1 MIRIRRVA
9 HMSDSED
16 VILLSPPD
24 LGSEES
30 RLVMEAIKSNWIA
43 PVGPDLD
50 AFERELCSATG
61 AAHACA
67 VSSGTAAIHLGLIL
81 LGVKP
86 GDLVLCSSLTFVASA
101 NPIRFCGAEPVLI
114 DSDPDT
120 WCMSIPALKRAL
132 ARMSAEGRLPRA
144 CVPVSIYGQSA
155 DLPAITSACAEY
167 GVGVLDE
174 AAEALGATHGE
185 RMAGTL
191 GDLGVYSFNG
201 NKIITTSGGGALVSD
216 DRELITKARFM
227 ATQARDESPI
237 GAYEHS
243 TLGFNYR
250 LSNLLAAVGRG
261 QLQVLSDRVAARRSI
276 FDRYTRELAATPGI
290 EWMPEAGYGA
300 CTRWLSCCLVSD
312 RDTRDRLVHRFMRE
326 RIDVRPVWK
335 PMHLQPLYEDC
346 TYERHR
352 PDTDVSGMLFE
363 RGICLPSGSG
373 LTRDQQDRVVGAFR
387 SFFS

>member
-1 MIRIRRVA
+1 
-9 HMSDSED
+9 MSLPALEN
-16 VILLSPPD
+16 ILTQLKTEGRTPKACVTVS
-24 LGSEES
+24 LYGQC
-30 RLVMEAIKSNWIA
+30 A
-43 PVGPDLD
+43 PMNEIV
-50 AFERELCSATG
+50 ELCS
-61 AAHACA
+61 
-67 VSSGTAAIHLGLIL
+67 
-81 LGVKP
+81 
-86 GDLVLCSSLTFVASA
+86 
-101 NPIRFCGAEPVLI
+101 N
-114 DSDPDT
+114 
-120 WCMSIPALKRAL
+120 
-132 ARMSAEGRLPRA
+132 
-144 CVPVSIYGQSA
+144 
-155 DLPAITSACAEY
+155 Y
-167 GVGVLDE
+167 GVPVLDE
-174 AAEALGATHGE
+174 AAESLGATCE
-185 RMAGTL
+185 NQMAGTF

-216 DRELITKARFM
+216 DPELINKARFM

-261 QLQVLSDRVAARRSI
+261 QLQVLSDRVATRRSI

-335 PMHLQPLYEDC
+335 PMHLQPLYEHC